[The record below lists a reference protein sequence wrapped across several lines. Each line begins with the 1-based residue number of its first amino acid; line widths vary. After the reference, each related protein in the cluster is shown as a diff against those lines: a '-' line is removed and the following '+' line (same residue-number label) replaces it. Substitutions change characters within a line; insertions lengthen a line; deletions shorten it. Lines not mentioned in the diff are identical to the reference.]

1 MGIPGRTGIPMQQ
14 VSLSKNFRKEIT
26 GFFYL
31 ARLLSLCTFL
41 YTLNTINFTTLSF
54 FYFFFPWFFVFFV
67 FFLFL
72 FCFALFCFFFF
83 YGFEENTYTFILA

>member
-14 VSLSKNFRKEIT
+14 VSLSKNFRKEST
-26 GFFYL
+26 VFFYL

-41 YTLNTINFTTLSF
+41 YTVSTINFTTLSF
-54 FYFFFPWFFVFFV
+54 FYVFFPWFFVFFV
-67 FFLFL
+67 FVFVFV
-72 FCFALFCFFFF
+72 FVF